1 MVKFLNVATG
11 HADNRCLISA
21 SSAQN
26 GIKHTK
32 HLHYK
37 RRYTENKTHALQFTK
52 RYIIDKFH
60 VLSNKTCLCLCLAA
74 TIHHENIIL
83 KMLTVFLG

>member
-1 MVKFLNVATG
+1 MIKFLNVATG
-11 HADNRCLISA
+11 HADKRCLISA
-21 SSAQN
+21 SSAKN

-32 HLHYK
+32 HFHYTK
-37 RRYTENKTHALQFTK
+37 RYTENKTHVLQSTK
-52 RYIIDKFH
+52 RYIIEKFH
-60 VLSNKTCLCLCLAA
+60 VLSNKTCMCLFLAA